1 MAKSKHKR
9 TPKTVLKLP
18 DLGQSK
24 SAVMSSL
31 TSASKALRRSCDSQ
45 IHRLVLLRASTRLQ
59 QDAGHTIPDRPRTAA
74 ICSVDDQPEIG
85 GDTPAGV

>member
-18 DLGQSK
+18 DLEQSK
-24 SAVMSSL
+24 SAVMEQPDVGEF
-31 TSASKALRRSCDSQ
+31 KALLRSCDSR

-59 QDAGHTIPDRPRTAA
+59 QDGGHTIPDCPRTAVRVVE
-74 ICSVDDQPEIG
+74 ICSPSSQ
-85 GDTPAGV
+85 